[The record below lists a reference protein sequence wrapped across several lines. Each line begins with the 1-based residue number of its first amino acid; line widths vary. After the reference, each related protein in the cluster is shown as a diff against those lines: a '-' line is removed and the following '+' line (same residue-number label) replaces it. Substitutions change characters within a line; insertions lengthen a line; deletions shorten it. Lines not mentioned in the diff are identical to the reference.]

1 MIKIRELVK
10 VESLEE
16 AWELNQK
23 RTNKIPVSYTHLDV
37 YKRQSGD
44 SQAAGGFYRK
54 FCP

>member
-23 RTNKIPVSYTHLDV
+23 RTNKILGGMLWLRLGNRNVQKAIDLSGLGLDEI
-37 YKRQSGD
+37 
-44 SQAAGGFYRK
+44 
-54 FCP
+54 